1 MVKRIGLLKVV
12 SAIVAVSLNAF
23 LLTAQVTID
32 ECIRMAKKNYP
43 QYRQHE
49 LTDLEEGYNQRNNSL
64 KWAPQLSVNAK
75 ASYQSEVVEMPFE
88 IPGYDFDISHY
99 QYGVTADLNQMIWD
113 GGVTKNN
120 RRVVSA
126 NAEVKHRQLDVTL
139 YNLNERVENL
149 FLSVLLLDKQMK
161 QNKIQLESLLRKQ
174 KEIEACMESGV
185 AYKSDLDM
193 VKVNILSCRQQ
204 ETELDNNRL
213 AYVKML
219 GKLVGKDLMNES
231 FVEPDVDITELPME
245 IRRPELSLYDAQL
258 FQNEIQGKELKTRI
272 SPKFNISFQTGFG
285 HPGLNMLG
293 NEFQP
298 YYLAGIKMQW
308 DIGNLYS
315 LRNDKRKVEL
325 QKKSIQSERET
336 FILNTSM
343 EMTEQLSVI
352 DKIRKTLVMDD
363 EIISMRE
370 RIRAAGEEQYAGGVI
385 KMIDLMEMMDDE
397 YNARLNKAVHE
408 VQLMMAIRKYN
419 NIMGN
424 Q

>member
-1 MVKRIGLLKVV
+1 
-12 SAIVAVSLNAF
+12 
-23 LLTAQVTID
+23 
-32 ECIRMAKKNYP
+32 
-43 QYRQHE
+43 
-49 LTDLEEGYNQRNNSL
+49 
-64 KWAPQLSVNAK
+64 
-75 ASYQSEVVEMPFE
+75 
-88 IPGYDFDISHY
+88 
-99 QYGVTADLNQMIWD
+99 
-113 GGVTKNN
+113 
-120 RRVVSA
+120 
-126 NAEVKHRQLDVTL
+126 
-139 YNLNERVENL
+139 
-149 FLSVLLLDKQMK
+149 
-161 QNKIQLESLLRKQ
+161 
-174 KEIEACMESGV
+174 
-185 AYKSDLDM
+185 
-193 VKVNILSCRQQ
+193 
-204 ETELDNNRL
+204 
-213 AYVKML
+213 
-219 GKLVGKDLMNES
+219 
-231 FVEPDVDITELPME
+231 
-245 IRRPELSLYDAQL
+245 
-258 FQNEIQGKELKTRI
+258 
-272 SPKFNISFQTGFG
+272 
-285 HPGLNMLG
+285 MLG

-370 RIRAAGEEQYAGGVI
+370 RIRTAGEEQYAGGVI